1 MTDPPGVV
9 VGGEGADGLRG
20 GNPYVIGR
28 PASGGSG
35 TLLGMKIARVES
47 FRVVAQR
54 DYEGSAGLRA
64 ATVEASGSSRPRAL
78 ARNDGRHLC
87 VYPAQ
92 AEVLLVRIVTDD
104 GLVGWGEAHS
114 PPIPRVAQ
122 ALITD
127 LFAPQLIGR
136 DPLAIDALW
145 DALYASMRLRGYG
158 TGVMLEAIAGIDIAL
173 WDLAGKALGQPVY
186 RLLGGPYSTHIPCY
200 LSGVPGA
207 TVDDRIRAARGFVA
221 EGYTAMKLSVG
232 RGPLDEDLDG
242 VEAVI
247 EAVRGDAD
255 VLVDAHGVYDART
268 AVAAGRRLERAG
280 AGWFEDPLPPEDVD
294 GYAAL
299 CQTLDI
305 PVANGETECNRWQ
318 FLDKFRKRAADVILP
333 DVCRA
338 GGISE
343 GRKIALIADLHNVRW
358 CVHASIST
366 PIHLAAGLHL
376 AAATPNFLLCEYPQS
391 FRTTPLA
398 NALVETPLR
407 PVDGFMDIADVPG
420 LGVSFN
426 RDVFRELCLDE
437 IDWI

>member
-1 MTDPPGVV
+1 
-9 VGGEGADGLRG
+9 
-20 GNPYVIGR
+20 
-28 PASGGSG
+28 
-35 TLLGMKIARVES
+35 MKIARVES

-54 DYEGSAGLRA
+54 DYEGSAGLRV

-136 DPLAIDALW
+136 DPLAIDAIW

-255 VLVDAHGVYDART
+255 VLVDAHGRGCRT
-268 AVAAGRRLERAG
+268 AVGTGRRGLVRGPAAPG
-280 AGWFEDPLPPEDVD
+280 RRGWICGPVPDP
-294 GYAAL
+294 GHSG
-299 CQTLDI
+299 
-305 PVANGETECNRWQ
+305 GEW
-318 FLDKFRKRAADVILP
+318 
-333 DVCRA
+333 
-338 GGISE
+338 
-343 GRKIALIADLHNVRW
+343 
-358 CVHASIST
+358 
-366 PIHLAAGLHL
+366 
-376 AAATPNFLLCEYPQS
+376 
-391 FRTTPLA
+391 
-398 NALVETPLR
+398 
-407 PVDGFMDIADVPG
+407 
-420 LGVSFN
+420 
-426 RDVFRELCLDE
+426 
-437 IDWI
+437 

>member
-1 MTDPPGVV
+1 
-9 VGGEGADGLRG
+9 
-20 GNPYVIGR
+20 
-28 PASGGSG
+28 
-35 TLLGMKIARVES
+35 MKIARVES

-64 ATVEASGSSRPRAL
+64 ATTRPGARGHRARVL

-92 AEVLLVRIVTDD
+92 AEVLLVRVVTDD
-104 GLVGWGEAHS
+104 GLVGWGEAHA

-127 LFAPQLIGR
+127 LLAPQLVGR
-136 DPLAIDALW
+136 DPRAIDAIW
-145 DALYASMRLRGYG
+145 DAMHASMRLRGYG
-158 TGVMLEAIAGIDIAL
+158 SGVMLEAMAGVDIAL
-173 WDLAGKALGQPVY
+173 WDLVGKAMGQPVY
-186 RLLGGPYSTHIPCY
+186 RLLGGPYRTRIPCY
-200 LSGVPGA
+200 LSGVPGE
-207 TVDDRIRAARGFVA
+207 TVDDRIVAARGFVND
-221 EGYTAMKLSVG
+221 GFTAVKISVG
-232 RGPLDEDLDG
+232 RGPIDEDLDG
-242 VEAVI
+242 AVAVI
-247 EAVRGDAD
+247 QALRDEAD
-255 VLVDAHGVYDART
+255 VLVDAHGAYDART
-268 AVAAGRRLERAG
+268 AVTAGRRLERAG
-280 AGWFEDPLPPEDVD
+280 AGWLEDPLPPEDVD

-299 CQTLDI
+299 CAALDI
-305 PVANGETECNRWQ
+305 PIANGETECTRWQ
-318 FLDKFRKRAADVILP
+318 FYDKLSRRAADVILP

-343 GRKIALIADLHNVRW
+343 GRKIALVADLHNVQW

-398 NALVETPLR
+398 NDLVEVPLR
-407 PVDGFMDIADVPG
+407 PVDGHLEVGEAPG
-420 LGVSFN
+420 LGVTVV
-426 RDVFRELCLDE
+426 RDAVRAMSLDP

>member
-1 MTDPPGVV
+1 
-9 VGGEGADGLRG
+9 
-20 GNPYVIGR
+20 
-28 PASGGSG
+28 
-35 TLLGMKIARVES
+35 MKIARVES

-64 ATVEASGSSRPRAL
+64 ATTHGGVRGHHPRVL
-78 ARNDGRHLC
+78 SRNDGRHLC

-127 LFAPQLIGR
+127 LLAPQLIGR
-136 DPLAIDALW
+136 DPRAIDAIW
-145 DALYASMRLRGYG
+145 EAMYASMRLRGYLG
-158 TGVMLEAIAGIDIAL
+158 GLMLEAMAGIDIAL
-173 WDLAGKALGQPVY
+173 WDVVGKALRQPVY
-186 RLLGGPYSTHIPCY
+186 RLLGGPYRTRIPCY

-207 TVDDRIRAARGFVA
+207 TVDDRIDAANGFVRD
-221 EGYTAMKLSVG
+221 GFTAMKISVG
-232 RGPLDEDLDG
+232 RGPFDEDLDAAA
-242 VEAVI
+242 AVI
-247 EAVRGDAD
+247 HAVRDSAD
-255 VLVDAHGVYDART
+255 VLVDAHGAYDTRT

-280 AGWFEDPLPPEDVD
+280 AGWLEDPLPPEDTD

-299 CQTLDI
+299 CATLDI
-305 PVANGETECNRWQ
+305 PIATGETEATRWQ
-318 FLDKFRKRAADVILP
+318 IHERLTRRAADVILP

-343 GRKIALIADLHNVRW
+343 GRKIALVADLHNVKW

-366 PIHLAAGLHL
+366 PIHQAAGLHL

-398 NALVETPLR
+398 NDLVEVPLR
-407 PVDGFMDIADVPG
+407 PVDGHLDVTESPG
-420 LGVSFN
+420 LGVNFV
-426 RDVFRELCLDE
+426 RDALREMSLDP
-437 IDWI
+437 IDWIA